1 MTYVLAT
8 MPDENSDTIRL
19 INTPKPAAPTRSRV
33 NKENGASIS
42 NQNGA
47 SFSNQNGASFL
58 EPDPIQRRQST
69 QNVSSAGYFNRVLKN
84 KGQFCV
90 KGLRFM
96 IGQLVLILLTNKK
109 TGRKHVNKLIS
120 RRLLIFY

>member
-1 MTYVLAT
+1 

-19 INTPKPAAPTRSRV
+19 INTPKPAAPTRSRL

-58 EPDPIQRRQST
+58 GPDPIQRRQST
-69 QNVSSAGYFNRVLKN
+69 QNISSAGNFDRIEL
-84 KGQFCV
+84 
-90 KGLRFM
+90 
-96 IGQLVLILLTNKK
+96 
-109 TGRKHVNKLIS
+109 
-120 RRLLIFY
+120 